1 MSNLGR
7 KLACRKKNQNGPYL
21 EPLVLFPYEN
31 CIKIRSMS
39 FINWGGKSI
48 ITIFF
53 HLRNKKKIWYY
64 KTFKNFSP
72 PNFISDFSCVLYLF
86 LKFITSCHISF
97 LLQFFFKNNY
107 FKKKI
112 FSWILLLFTVRNENC
127 SIWHQHIATCVFSQ
141 LIVTVCIIW

>member
-1 MSNLGR
+1 MQ
-7 KLACRKKNQNGPYL
+7 KKKNQNGPYL

-53 HLRNKKKIWYY
+53 HLRNKKKYGTIKRL
-64 KTFKNFSP
+64 KTFP
-72 PNFISDFSCVLYLF
+72 LQISYLISRACYIYSWSLLHLAIYLF
-86 LKFITSCHISF
+86 FCSF
-97 LLQFFFKNNY
+97 FLKNNY

>member
-1 MSNLGR
+1 MQ
-7 KLACRKKNQNGPYL
+7 KKKSKW
-21 EPLVLFPYEN
+21 PLFGTPSALPIWELHKNTLNVIHQL
-31 CIKIRSMS
+31 
-39 FINWGGKSI
+39 GGKSI

-86 LKFITSCHISF
+86 LKFITSFHIPF

-107 FKKKI
+107 SKKKI

-127 SIWHQHIATCVFSQ
+127 SIWHQHIAAHVYF
-141 LIVTVCIIW
+141 LNL